1 MQRMPHTRQTIIRL
15 VLGVGFLLVAAT
27 LGFFGGQVAS
37 ATAAQIEALP
47 HLDAAANNGGT
58 FVCSLTPSVTAGATT
73 GSPTVVQIAPGST
86 VLIEGRLSA
95 LNQPHYH
102 DFIAYVREEY
112 RGRSGDGSAIWHE
125 DQRVTPALLIDIAG
139 GSVQLANND
148 YRLDSPHQRW
158 QDRDTL
164 IANDTGLGG
173 TRRYTGLI
181 ANRPV
186 TVIGILINGPSGP
199 ALRTTF
205 VFGGTR
211 AEYIAAQVG
220 ATAYLPWLGLAAA
233 IIGLS
238 LLVHTLRRTGLRGR
252 RRISTLTDT
261 PVALIA
267 SPGTR

>member
-1 MQRMPHTRQTIIRL
+1 MQYMPQTRQTSIRL
-15 VLGVGFLLVAAT
+15 VLGVSFLLVAAI
-27 LGFFGGQVAS
+27 LGFFGGQVAR

-58 FVCSLTPSVTAGATT
+58 FVCSLTPSVAVGAAAS
-73 GSPTVVQIAPGST
+73 SPTVVQITPGST

-102 DFIAYVREEY
+102 DFIAYMREEY
-112 RGRSGDGSAIWHE
+112 RGRASDGSAIWRE

-164 IANDTGLGG
+164 ITTDTSLGG
-173 TRRYTGLI
+173 TRRYTGLT

-186 TVIGILINGPSGP
+186 TVIGVLINGPSGP
-199 ALRTTF
+199 VLRTTF

-220 ATAYLPWLGLAAA
+220 TRAYLPWLGLGAA

-238 LLVHTLRRTGLRGR
+238 LLVYTLRRTGLRGWR
-252 RRISTLTDT
+252 AAPLTDS
-261 PVALIA
+261 PIALSA
-267 SPGTR
+267 SPSVQ